1 MIAVLAAAIAGTAL
15 LRAGRV
21 RVGSL
26 DARAMPDMRIDV
38 NKATEVQLNALP
50 GIGPALAARIAADRG
65 VHGPFETVEDLV
77 RVHGIGPKLIE
88 RIGPYVVCE

>member
-26 DARAMPDMRIDV
+26 DALAMPDMRIDV
-38 NKATEVQLNALP
+38 NRATEVQLNALP
-50 GIGPALAARIAADRG
+50 KTPRPGA
-65 VHGPFETVEDLV
+65 
-77 RVHGIGPKLIE
+77 
-88 RIGPYVVCE
+88 